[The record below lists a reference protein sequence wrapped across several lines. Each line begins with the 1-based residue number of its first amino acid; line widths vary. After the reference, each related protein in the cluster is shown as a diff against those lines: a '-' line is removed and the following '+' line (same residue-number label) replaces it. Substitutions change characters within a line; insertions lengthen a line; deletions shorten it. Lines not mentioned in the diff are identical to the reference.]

1 LFSFDLMPKSS
12 IFLQRNVRR
21 VNESDHSLTHLIR
34 LHLSKSS
41 RIKNKNFKASQ
52 QQQQQQ
58 QLQQLQRNPSI
69 KHSRSHSNN
78 LTNELI
84 AIKHQQQQLIN
95 EESVYMPPS
104 FTNNNILNP
113 SSLIVDADNE
123 SDNGNQV
130 PRSKS
135 MHSEIQC

>member
-52 QQQQQQ
+52 QQQ
-58 QLQQLQRNPSI
+58 LQRNPSI

-95 EESVYMPPS
+95 EESIYMPPS